1 MKLQDIDFGVGF
13 GNQIRMGVKSKNGMS
28 FKSIPQNIDITERF
42 ERVML
47 DYLLTLKEN
56 NETLCFCLEN
66 KKTGKKRK
74 YEVILKEEVEW
85 N

>member
-13 GNQIRMGVKSKNGMS
+13 GNQIRMGVKSKDGMS

-47 DYLLTLKEN
+47 DYLLAIKEN
-56 NETLCFCLEN
+56 NETLCFCLTN
-66 KKTGKKRK
+66 KETGKKIK
-74 YEVILKEEVEW
+74 YEVILKEVE
-85 N
+85 

>member
-13 GNQIRMGVKSKNGMS
+13 SNQIRMGVKSKNGM
-28 FKSIPQNIDITERF
+28 IPQNIDITERF

-47 DYLLTLKEN
+47 DYLLAIKEK

-66 KKTGKKRK
+66 KETGKKR
-74 YEVILKEEVEW
+74 YEVILKEVE
-85 N
+85 